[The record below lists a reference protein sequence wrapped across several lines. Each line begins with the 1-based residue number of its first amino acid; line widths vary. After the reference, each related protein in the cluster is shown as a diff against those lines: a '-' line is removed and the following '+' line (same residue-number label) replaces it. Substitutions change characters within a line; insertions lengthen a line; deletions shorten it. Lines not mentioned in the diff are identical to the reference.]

1 MHDLDFAWEIYSWP
15 EVRWLSVF
23 HHMPKKK
30 SFFRFAVDL
39 LLICPSFRWA
49 TLLSVS
55 DVEKGPIKVI
65 EDLVWPSQHGWSIY
79 QSLLF
84 FFGQIHSTIWTNT
97 FYNLNKYIF
106 QHGQIHSTIDTNT
119 FDQGH
124 GMTIPTWL
132 IHLSKSSLLLWPNT
146 FYNLKKYILQ
156 FEQIHSTI
164 WTNTFQHG
172 QIHSTIET
180 NTFDQG
186 SGVTIPT
193 WLVHLSKSPL
203 LPLKAEENNPIP
215 PNPINLTS
223 YLIATLRYVSNS
235 EMSTVL

>member
-1 MHDLDFAWEIYSWP
+1 MHCIKGLSAFPKCTAHIYEYLNIDREIVNVLSENRILNFTYLKILEINLAWLRFAREIYSWP

-84 FFGQIHSTIWTNT
+84 FPGQIHSTIWTNT
-97 FYNLNKYIF
+97 FYNLNKY
-106 QHGQIHSTIDTNT
+106 
-119 FDQGH
+119 
-124 GMTIPTWL
+124 P
-132 IHLSKSSLLLWPNT
+132 
-146 FYNLKKYILQ
+146 
-156 FEQIHSTI
+156 
-164 WTNTFQHG
+164 FQHG

-186 SGVTIPT
+186 SGLTIPT
-193 WLVHLSKSPL
+193 WLVHLSKSPH

-215 PNPINLTS
+215 PNPLHLPT
-223 YLIATLRYVSNS
+223 YLIATLRYVSNW
-235 EMSTVL
+235 EMSTVLLKPF